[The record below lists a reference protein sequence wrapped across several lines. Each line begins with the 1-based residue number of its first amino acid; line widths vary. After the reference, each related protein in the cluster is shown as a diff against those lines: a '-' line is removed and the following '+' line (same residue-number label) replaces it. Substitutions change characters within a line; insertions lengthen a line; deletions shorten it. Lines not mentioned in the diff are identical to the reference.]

1 MKIVIPM
8 AGYGT
13 RLRPHT
19 WSKPKPLVS
28 VAGKAVLGHVLDMFA
43 NVPDVE
49 EIIFIVGYLGEQAE
63 AYMTEYYP
71 QVSTQFIVQ
80 EEMLGQSH
88 ALWLAREHLQGPICM
103 VFVDTL
109 IEADLSNLD
118 DEKADAVAWVKEV
131 DDPRRF
137 GVAEIDK
144 KGTVRRLV
152 EKPEDMSNNLALV
165 GFYYFKEAEQLV
177 FAIESQMDGGAQ
189 LGGEFYLADAI
200 NIMLDQ
206 GLNMR
211 VETVD
216 IWKDCGKPDALL
228 DTNRY
233 LLDSQRDNTT
243 EATQREG
250 VIIIPPVFVH
260 PTATISESIIGPH
273 ASIGP
278 QCTLNRSIVR
288 NSIIEA
294 GAFIQDSVLDESI
307 VGQDARIVNQP
318 QRLNIGDNSG
328 VDFVRV
334 PKSS

>member
-28 VAGKAVLGHVLDMFA
+28 VAGKAVLGHVLDMFSD
-43 NVPDVE
+43 VPDIE

-63 AYMTEYYP
+63 AYMGEHYP
-71 QVSTQFIVQ
+71 QVSTQFI
-80 EEMLGQSH
+80 
-88 ALWLAREHLQGPICM
+88 
-103 VFVDTL
+103 
-109 IEADLSNLD
+109 EADLSNLEK
-118 DEKADAVAWVKEV
+118 EKADAVAWVKEV

-137 GVAEIDK
+137 GVAEVDK
-144 KGTVRRLV
+144 NGAVRRLV

-165 GFYYFKEAEQLV
+165 GFYYFKEAEKLV
-177 FAIESQMDGGAQ
+177 QAIESQMDSGTQ

-233 LLDSQRDNTT
+233 LLDSHRDNTI
-243 EATQREG
+243 EALHRDG
-250 VIIIPPVFVH
+250 AIIIPPVFVH
-260 PTATISESIIGPH
+260 PTATILDSVIGPH
-273 ASIGP
+273 TSIGP
-278 QCTLNRSIVR
+278 HCEIKRSIVR
-288 NSIIEA
+288 NSIIES
-294 GAFIQDSVLDESI
+294 GSRVQDSVLEESI
-307 VGQDARIVNQP
+307 VGQNARIVSQP
-318 QRLNIGDNSG
+318 RRLNVGDNS
-328 VDFVRV
+328 DLDIA
-334 PKSS
+334 

>member
-1 MKIVIPM
+1 MKIIIPM

-28 VAGKAVLGHVLDMFA
+28 VAGKTVLGHVLDMFID
-43 NVPDVE
+43 VPDID

-63 AYMTEYYP
+63 TFMADNYP
-71 QVSTQFIVQ
+71 DTPTQFVVQ

-109 IEADLSNLD
+109 IEADLSGLAQ
-118 DEKADAVAWVKEV
+118 EKADAVAWVKQVE
-131 DDPRRF
+131 DPRRF
-137 GVAEIDK
+137 GVAEVDDK
-144 KGTVRRLV
+144 GYVQRLI
-152 EKPEDMSNNLALV
+152 EKPDDMSNNLAVV

-177 FAIESQMDGGAQ
+177 RAIEDQMENGSQ

-206 GLNMR
+206 SMKMR

-216 IWKDCGKPDALL
+216 VWKDCGKPDDLL
-228 DTNRY
+228 ETNRY
-233 LLDSQRDNTT
+233 LLDNQRDNTS
-243 EATQREG
+243 EAAQREG
-250 VIIIPPVFVH
+250 AIIIPPVFIH
-260 PTATISESIIGPH
+260 PTADISESVIGPH

-278 QCTLNRSIVR
+278 ECVIQRSIVS
-288 NSIIEA
+288 NSILEA
-294 GAFIQDSVLDESI
+294 GVFVQESI
-307 VGQDARIVNQP
+307 LVESIIGREARVVGRSL
-318 QRLNIGDNSG
+318 RLNIGDHS
-328 VDFVRV
+328 VVES
-334 PKSS
+334 P